1 MPMRLIYQ
9 LLELLDRV
17 TELMRLLDR
26 NKKRQGRGDRCANAG
41 PASILCGSEPIFRLG
56 KSYVFSPFNSTALF
70 CAQTCR
76 RRERELLEGFC
87 CRITKWLSGQPD
99 LLYFQVYKD

>member
-26 NKKRQGRGDRCANAG
+26 NKKR
-41 PASILCGSEPIFRLG
+41 
-56 KSYVFSPFNSTALF
+56 
-70 CAQTCR
+70 
-76 RRERELLEGFC
+76 RRER
-87 CRITKWLSGQPD
+87 D
-99 LLYFQVYKD
+99 D